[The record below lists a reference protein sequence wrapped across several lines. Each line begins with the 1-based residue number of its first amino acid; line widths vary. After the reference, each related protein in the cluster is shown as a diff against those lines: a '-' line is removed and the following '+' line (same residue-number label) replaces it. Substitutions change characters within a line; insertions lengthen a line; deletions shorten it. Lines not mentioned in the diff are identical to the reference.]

1 MFLIN
6 FTRIMWFFW
15 DLGLTF
21 FDIPKNVV
29 FPEMLVLSNIFG
41 FMAVNLAPKWTITVN
56 FGCISFDSK
65 VEFLKDLLNTMF
77 ILLDN

>member
-41 FMAVNLAPKWTITVN
+41 FLAVNLAPK
-56 FGCISFDSK
+56 
-65 VEFLKDLLNTMF
+65 
-77 ILLDN
+77 